1 MEKKKT
7 YDVYLY
13 RYGREPEEIVKGT
26 DRAEADRLITLNVKK
41 GFVVM
46 LECTEI
52 RGGDP
57 VKYIGYTE
65 KYCVREDIHTTQ
77 RAGSAFMAARIFEVD
92 GDGIITP
99 RDDLEGFIYDTCWL
113 ARHSENKNRPGAQPY
128 MVRRPIEGRNKK
140 PISKTAVRKTDNID
154 PYLAGLPEYTL

>member
-13 RYGREPEEIVKGT
+13 RYGREPEEIAKGT

-77 RAGSAFMAARIFEVD
+77 RAGSAFMAAIIFEV
-92 GDGIITP
+92 GANGKATA
-99 RDDLEGFIYDTCWL
+99 RDDLEGYIYDKSWL
-113 ARHSENKNRPGAQPY
+113 ARHSENKDRPGARPY
-128 MVRRPIEGRNKK
+128 VVRRPIGSRHKK
-140 PISKTAVRKTDNID
+140 PMSKTAVQERTDSD
-154 PYLAGLPEYTL
+154 PYSAGVPEYI